1 MINAC
6 QMLTSSSF
14 KDLYLWNFLF
24 RIRAQYILSKN
35 NINSDVKLF
44 QQIFGTK
51 DEWEKIS
58 MTLDEYNGMYYKIN
72 QPFNELKKVKT
83 NLEFGAYQFSNTNEG
98 FDLLFC
104 LSPNII
110 AIADLKEFAW
120 DKVAQNLQKKIS
132 YKTII
137 EEPWSINWN
146 IIQQLLEEKIPKIN
160 NSIYTLKEQH
170 TKTMQLIEKFK
181 SKFQVYYFGLMPH
194 TKQNSVKDLVI
205 AGRLIDEYQL
215 KEYENWISSSENL
228 MEFYENDLIK
238 FCLEYI
244 KKSIIFVIPFVPNAQ
259 NKHLL

>member
-1 MINAC
+1 MLKAQDFQEMVQNEQFNNSLQIFASTWKFWRPISYIQSLQSKKCLEIVLAHTILNKKVQLLSKVTIHDTWKTLIQKGMILTKQNYGEEDEIRYSIYPLAVISLALETFDEDSILYCVKKMINAC

-51 DEWEKIS
+51 DEWEKIR
-58 MTLDEYNGMYYKIN
+58 
-72 QPFNELKKVKT
+72 KT

-137 EEPWSINWN
+137 EEP
-146 IIQQLLEEKIPKIN
+146 
-160 NSIYTLKEQH
+160 
-170 TKTMQLIEKFK
+170 
-181 SKFQVYYFGLMPH
+181 
-194 TKQNSVKDLVI
+194 
-205 AGRLIDEYQL
+205 
-215 KEYENWISSSENL
+215 
-228 MEFYENDLIK
+228 
-238 FCLEYI
+238 
-244 KKSIIFVIPFVPNAQ
+244 
-259 NKHLL
+259 